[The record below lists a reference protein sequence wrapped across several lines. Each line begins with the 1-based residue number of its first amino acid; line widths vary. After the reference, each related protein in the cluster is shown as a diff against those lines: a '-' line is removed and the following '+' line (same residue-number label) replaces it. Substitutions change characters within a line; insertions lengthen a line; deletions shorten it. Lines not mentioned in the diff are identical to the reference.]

1 MTPKLKQ
8 TRARSE
14 DKKAIQFERILEA
27 GQRLFLKKGTQ
38 GFSMR
43 NLAGMLDMTKNN
55 LYNYIESK
63 RELWIAIRN
72 KFYNQYRGEN
82 LEIIENHEGSTCDL
96 ILNLY
101 ENFLDFA
108 DRDYDKFRMMYN
120 IIDAPHSD
128 KIGPIEKTYKEFR
141 LLDGTTKLIQKAID
155 DGEISSNNAA
165 LLSLYSYSLVMGV
178 AYIEMNR
185 NAKYVG
191 GLQVIWE
198 TTQLSKLGI
207 SKKEFKEYSM
217 KALEVA
223 LKKCFS
229 SEEFVDFLSYSQAK
243 KL

>member
-14 DKKAIQFERILEA
+14 EKKADQFERILEA
-27 GQRLFLKKGTQ
+27 GQQLFLKKGTQ

-43 NLAGMLDMTKNN
+43 KLAEMLDMTKNN

-72 KFYNQYRGEN
+72 KFYNQYREEN
-82 LEIIENHEGSTCDL
+82 LEIINNHEGSTCDL
-96 ILNLY
+96 ILKLY

-198 TTQLSKLGI
+198 TTQLNKLNI

-223 LKKCFS
+223 LKRCFS
-229 SEEFVDFLSYSQAK
+229 SEEFVDFLSYAEAK
-243 KL
+243 K

>member
-14 DKKAIQFERILEA
+14 DKKADQLERILEA
-27 GQRLFLKKGTQ
+27 GKQLFLNKGTQ

-55 LYNYIESK
+55 LYNYVESK

-72 KFYNQYRGEN
+72 KFYNQYRDEN
-82 LEIIENHEGSTCDL
+82 LEIIRNHEGSTCDL
-96 ILNLY
+96 ILKLY
-101 ENFLDFA
+101 KHFLDFA

-155 DGEISSNNAA
+155 EGEIKCSNAT

-185 NAKYVG
+185 NPKYGG

-198 TTQLSKLGI
+198 TTQLSKLEV
-207 SKKEFKEYSM
+207 SNKEFKKYTM
-217 KALEVA
+217 KALEIA

-229 SEEFVDFLSYSQAK
+229 SEEFDFLS
-243 KL
+243 